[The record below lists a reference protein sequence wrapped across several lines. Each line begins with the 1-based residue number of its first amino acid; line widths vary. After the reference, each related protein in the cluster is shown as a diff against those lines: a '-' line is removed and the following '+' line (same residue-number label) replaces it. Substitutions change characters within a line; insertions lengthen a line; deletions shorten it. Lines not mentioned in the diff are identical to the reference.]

1 MKRISAISFSV
12 LYLLLTAGFT
22 MNIHYCLGEI
32 ESISIIPVANNCCCG
47 DTSMDMG
54 CCGNETMIFQFS
66 PDDQLVQQS
75 ENTVFK
81 APLLE
86 IIEIASI
93 RSMDHEDHE
102 RVTLKICNSPPPKEI
117 PIWLKNLNFTFY
129 G

>member
-12 LYLLLTAGFT
+12 VYLLLTAGLT

-32 ESISIIPVANNCCCG
+32 ESVSIIPVADNCCCG
-47 DTSMDMG
+47 ENGVDMG

-66 PDDQLVQQS
+66 PADQLVQS
-75 ENTVFK
+75 DNPVFK

-93 RSMDHEDHE
+93 RSIDHEDHE
-102 RVTLKICNSPPPKEI
+102 KVTLKICNSPPAKEI
-117 PIWLKNLNFTFY
+117 PIWLKNSNFTFY

>member
-12 LYLLLTAGFT
+12 LYFLLTAGFT
-22 MNIHYCLGEI
+22 MNIHYCLGKI
-32 ESISIIPVANNCCCG
+32 ESVSIIPVADNCCCS
-47 DTSMDMG
+47 DTGMDMG

-66 PDDQLVQQS
+66 PDDQLVQS
-75 ENTVFK
+75 DNTVFK

-93 RSMDHEDHE
+93 RSIDHEDHE
-102 RVTLKICNSPPPKEI
+102 RVTLKICNSPPPEEI
-117 PIWLKNLNFTFY
+117 PIWLKNSNFTFY